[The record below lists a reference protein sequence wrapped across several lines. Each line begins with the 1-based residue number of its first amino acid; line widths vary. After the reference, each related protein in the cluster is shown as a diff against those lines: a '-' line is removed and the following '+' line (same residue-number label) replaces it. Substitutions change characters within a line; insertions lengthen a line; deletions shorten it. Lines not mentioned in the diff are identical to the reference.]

1 MASMHFT
8 ALIMLLVLL
17 QQPEGFNETYAEM
30 DKAIKNTISHRFRS
44 LDKLREYLVNNREE
58 FAAEL

>member
-1 MASMHFT
+1 MTGGCCAC
-8 ALIMLLVLL
+8 VLYWS
-17 QQPEGFNETYAEM
+17 QPEGFNETYAEM

-44 LDKLREYLVNNREE
+44 LEKLREYLVNNRDE